1 MLIQKLR
8 ERNYSDDKIMQI
20 FKEMSAWSEFLTN
33 LVGSPVTIEEKYIMK
48 LVMNCD
54 TITSTVEFEE
64 E

>member
-33 LVGSPVTIEEKYIMK
+33 LVGSHVTIEEKYIMK